1 MSRRQLLEAARRVGV
16 QVDMFYRGKRVPMNT
31 EAVRTA
37 LLERLY
43 GRNLGTLRAKTQQG
57 MDDRIL
63 RGVACARGELGHL
76 LGVAQMAVREG
87 QNALQEYK
95 RLVGLKRRRREPER
109 YVLNAARRW
118 LEVADI
124 TQRLHEIEGAMS
136 SRRQKLE
143 PNTKEN
149 V

>member
-1 MSRRQLLEAARRVGV
+1 MSRRQLLEAARRIGV
-16 QVDMFYRGKRVPMNT
+16 RADMFYHGKRVPMNT
-31 EAVRTA
+31 EAIRTA

-43 GRNLGTLRAKTQQG
+43 GRNLGTLRAKTQQA

-95 RLVGLKRRRREPER
+95 RLAGLTRRRPKDE
-109 YVLNAARRW
+109 AAALASSRQW
-118 LEVADI
+118 LEKARAMQDQYEERRAAV
-124 TQRLHEIEGAMS
+124 QR
-136 SRRQKLE
+136 
-143 PNTKEN
+143 
-149 V
+149 

>member
-16 QVDMFYRGKRVPMNT
+16 RADMFFRGKRVPMNT

-43 GRNLGTLRAKTQQG
+43 GRNLGPVRAKTPQA

-63 RGVACARGELGHL
+63 RGAACARGELGHS

-87 QNALQEYK
+87 QDALQEYR
-95 RLVGLKRRRREPER
+95 RLASLKRRRLEDEAAALALSRQWLARARAMQDQYE
-109 YVLNAARRW
+109 ARRAA
-118 LEVADI
+118 V
-124 TQRLHEIEGAMS
+124 QR
-136 SRRQKLE
+136 
-143 PNTKEN
+143 
-149 V
+149 

>member
-1 MSRRQLLEAARRVGV
+1 MSRRQLLDAARRIGV
-16 QVDMFYRGKRVPMNT
+16 RVDMLYRGKRVPMNT
-31 EAVRTA
+31 EAVRAA

-43 GRNLGTLRAKTQQG
+43 GRNLGTLRAKTQQA

-95 RLVGLKRRRREPER
+95 RLAGLTRRRPKDE
-109 YVLNAARRW
+109 AAALSTAGQW
-118 LEVADI
+118 LEKARAMQDQYEERRAAV
-124 TQRLHEIEGAMS
+124 QR
-136 SRRQKLE
+136 
-143 PNTKEN
+143 
-149 V
+149 

>member
-16 QVDMFYRGKRVPMNT
+16 QVDMFYCGKRVPMNT

-43 GRNLGTLRAKTQQG
+43 GRNTVHAKTPQA

-63 RGVACARGELGHL
+63 RGVACARGELSHS

-87 QNALQEYK
+87 QDALQEYK
-95 RLVGLKRRRREPER
+95 RLASLRRRRPKDEAAALASSRQWLAKARAMQDQYE
-109 YVLNAARRW
+109 ARRAA
-118 LEVADI
+118 V
-124 TQRLHEIEGAMS
+124 QR
-136 SRRQKLE
+136 
-143 PNTKEN
+143 
-149 V
+149 

>member
-1 MSRRQLLEAARRVGV
+1 
-16 QVDMFYRGKRVPMNT
+16 MNT
-31 EAVRTA
+31 EAIRTA

-43 GRNLGTLRAKTQQG
+43 GRNLGTLRAKTKQA

-63 RGVACARGELGHL
+63 RGVACERGDLGHL

-95 RLVGLKRRRREPER
+95 RLVGLKRRRPSDEATA
-109 YVLNAARRW
+109 LASARQW
-118 LEVADI
+118 LEKA
-124 TQRLHEIEGAMS
+124 RAM
-136 SRRQKLE
+136 QDQYE
-143 PNTKEN
+143 AQHAA